1 MRPTTWMTRAQ
12 LALIAVIAV
21 GTMATLAPRAAEAC
35 AGCRNPTLPQR
46 PGDAG
51 PLDSRWFLTI
61 AASSTTVDV
70 SHPAGCEN
78 IYDCSAVPIQPA
90 HTHELFIVPLQVAP
104 SITFAASERV
114 GLELTTPVRMVHT
127 NASYSTPEGDAYTPI
142 DAGVHHRDETLWGL
156 SDARVAARYA
166 TQIGAFWLTTRVGTT
181 VPIGRTEPDPFL
193 AGDAGEEH
201 QHIQFGSG
209 TFEPT
214 LGFNLT
220 RGTTFV
226 QWSAYAQGQLGL
238 YENRHGFRAPA
249 RGLVGTS
256 ADYRT
261 MLGHLFGASLE
272 VSAEGPERWQGRIEQ
287 DASLGRT
294 EILFG
299 PQASVAIGAS
309 MHLFAS
315 VRFVLYRDIVEGD
328 EPVGDLASPAAFSLG
343 ASWAL

>member
-1 MRPTTWMTRAQ
+1 VNAGTRIARVSL
-12 LALIAVIAV
+12 LAAAVA
-21 GTMATLAPRAAEAC
+21 MATVTLLPREAAAC

-51 PLDSRWFLTI
+51 PLDSRWFLTV

-70 SHPAGCEN
+70 SHPAGCED
-78 IYDCSAVPIQPA
+78 IYNCSAVPIQPA

-104 SITFAASERV
+104 SITYAATDRL
-114 GLELTTPVRMVHT
+114 GFELTTPVRMVHT
-127 NASYSTPEGDAYTPI
+127 NASYETPDGDAYTPV

-166 TQIGAFWLTTRVGTT
+166 AQVGGFWLTTRVGTT
-181 VPIGRTEPDPFL
+181 LPTGRTEPDPFA
-193 AGDAGEEH
+193 AGDAGEAH

-214 LGFNLT
+214 IGFNLT
-220 RGTTFV
+220 RGTAFV
-226 QWSAYAQGQLGL
+226 QWAAYAEGQFGL
-238 YENRHGFRAPA
+238 YENRHGFRAPI
-249 RGLVGTS
+249 RGLFGTS

-294 EILFG
+294 ELLFG
-299 PQASVAIGAS
+299 PQASLAIGTS

-328 EPVGDLASPAAFSLG
+328 EAPGDLKSPAAFSLG